1 MSLNRYDLATNGLLS
16 TRKDKTMNRDLH
28 RLWILL
34 LFQCCLS
41 GAVLLVPTHVHAEVN
56 GMDLTGQETGFSST
70 LYNSTNGLPTSE
82 ANDIVQTDNGLIW
95 IGSYS
100 GLIRYDGNEFYR
112 FDSSTGVSSVV
123 CLYEDSRQRLWIG
136 TNDNGI
142 ALYEDGEF
150 RFFDKQNGLRSS
162 SIRSIAEDGNGNIL
176 MATTAGIAWLD
187 KNETIHMIKDP
198 QINGKYICKLSQDAA
213 GTIYG
218 VTLDGELFTIVD
230 LEIDA
235 FYKKTDLGYG
245 DVKCVSPD
253 PANPGYVYIG
263 MDNSAILY
271 GDLKNEF
278 GRYRVLNAAPQTYI
292 NDIYPTGSM
301 VWVCADNGI
310 GYLDPSMR
318 YHTIDKL
325 PLTSSVD
332 SALIDEEGNAWF
344 TSSRQGVMKI
354 SPSHFIDLNRVA
366 EMENTVVNTT
376 CLFGEDL
383 YIGTDQGLYI
393 LNHKYEQVSNDLT
406 ELLADI
412 RIRCILT
419 DTQNQLWICTY
430 SEYGLICYH
439 ADGTYETYN
448 ENNGLA
454 SNHVRLVKELSDGSI
469 LVSCSGG
476 VHRIYK
482 GIVGRHFDARTG
494 INNTEIL
501 TIEEGK
507 NGVLY
512 FGSDGNGIY
521 RIDGEEVTC
530 LTEDDGLTSDVI
542 MRIKKDP
549 VRPDLYWII
558 SSNSIAYM
566 KDDQI
571 TTVTRFP
578 YSNNFDLYFDGA
590 NGAWVL
596 SSNGVYVTN
605 VDSMLHGE
613 APQYTLY
620 DVNCGLSHIATAN
633 SFSCLDP
640 EGNLYISG
648 TDGVTLINI
657 HSIENDSDQV
667 RLVIPY
673 VEFDGKLVMRNE
685 WDTIHIPPRCKRLT
699 IYAYA
704 LTYSTKNPRVSCY
717 LEGFDDEP
725 QTMSHI
731 EMKPVDYTNL
741 ESGEYVYHLA
751 LIDTLT
757 GGEERSISVTF
768 IKDKAFY
775 EFLWFKLLMA
785 ALVLTVI
792 ICAANLHTRRKTE
805 ALLKKQKE
813 DEIIIDQIIQ
823 AFAKCIDMKDDYTNG
838 HSFRVAKYTRL
849 LVDKMGYPEQEA
861 RHIQHVALLHDIG
874 KISIPD
880 EILHKNSRLTD
891 EEFHKIQEHAQNGY
905 EILKDIQLVPD
916 IAIGAGYHHE
926 HLDGSGYPK
935 GLKGDEI
942 PMIAQIIA
950 VADTFDAMFSTRP
963 YRKQMPIA
971 DVIAELRRVSGTQL
985 NGDVVECL
993 ASLVD
998 EGVIGNEK
1006 C

>member
-1 MSLNRYDLATNGLLS
+1 
-16 TRKDKTMNRDLH
+16 MNRRMHNFL
-28 RLWILL
+28 ILL
-34 LFQCCLS
+34 LLFPCCLA
-41 GAVLLVPTHVHAEVN
+41 GMALLTPAHVHAEVN
-56 GMDLTGQETGFSST
+56 GMDLTGQDSGFSST
-70 LYNSTNGLPTSE
+70 LYNSANGLPTSE
-82 ANDIVQTDNGLIW
+82 ANAILQTDNGLIW

-100 GLIRYDGNEFYR
+100 GLIRFDGNEFYR
-112 FDSSTGVSSVV
+112 FDSTTGISSVV
-123 CLYEDSRQRLWIG
+123 CLYEDSMKRLWIG
-136 TNDNGI
+136 TNDNGL
-142 ALYEDGEF
+142 AVYEDGGF
-150 RFFDKQNGLRSS
+150 RFFDKKDGLRSS
-162 SIRSIAEDGNGNIL
+162 SIRSIAEDNDGNIV

-187 KNETIHMIKDP
+187 KDEAIHMVKDP
-198 QINGKYICKLSQDAA
+198 QINGKYICRLSQGED

-245 DVKCVSPD
+245 DVKCVTPD

-278 GRYRVLNAAPQTYI
+278 DRYRVLNVAPQTYI
-292 NDIYPTGSM
+292 NDIHPTGSM

-318 YHTIDKL
+318 YHEIQNIPLNSSID
-325 PLTSSVD
+325 SV
-332 SALIDEEGNAWF
+332 LIDAEGNAWF
-344 TSSRQGVMKI
+344 TSSRQGVLKI
-354 SPSHFIDLNRVA
+354 SPSHFIDLTSVA
-366 EMENTVVNTT
+366 GIEPAVVNTT
-376 CLFGEDL
+376 CRFGEDL
-383 YIGTDQGLYI
+383 YIGTDKGLYI
-393 LNHKYEQVSNDLT
+393 LNSKYEQIENDLT
-406 ELLADI
+406 ELLKDV
-412 RIRCILT
+412 RIRCIMA
-419 DTQNQLWICTY
+419 DTQDQLWICTY

-439 ADGTYETYN
+439 SNGTHRSYN
-448 ENNGLA
+448 EKNGLA
-454 SNHVRLVKELSDGSI
+454 SNRVRLVKELSDGSI

-501 TIEEGK
+501 TMEEG
-507 NGVLY
+507 NDGVLY

-521 RIDGEEVTC
+521 RIDGEDVTC
-530 LTEDDGLTSDVI
+530 LTEEDGLASDVI
-542 MRIKKDP
+542 MRIKRDP
-549 VRPDLYWII
+549 VRTDLIWII
-558 SSNSIAYM
+558 TSNSIAYM
-566 KDDQI
+566 KHDRI
-571 TTVTRFP
+571 TTVKRFP
-578 YSNNFDLYFDGA
+578 YSNNFDIYFDGA
-590 NGAWVL
+590 NGAWIL
-596 SSNGVYVTN
+596 SSNGIYVTN
-605 VDSMLHGE
+605 VDSMLHGKD
-613 APQYTLY
+613 PQYTLY
-620 DVNCGLSHIATAN
+620 DINCGLPHITTAN

-640 EGNLYISG
+640 DGNLYISG
-648 TDGVTLINI
+648 TDGISLINI

-667 RLVIPY
+667 RLTVPY
-673 VEFDGKLVMRNE
+673 VEFDGKLIMRND
-685 WDTIHIPPRCKRLT
+685 WDTVHIPASCKRLT
-699 IYAYA
+699 IYGYA
-704 LTYSTKNPRVSCY
+704 LTYSTKNPRVSFY
-717 LEGFDDEP
+717 LEGFDDKP
-725 QTMSHI
+725 QTMSQI

-741 ESGEYVYHLA
+741 ESGKYVYHLA

-757 GGEERSISVTF
+757 GGEEQSISVTF

-775 EFLWFKLLMA
+775 EYLWFKLVTA
-785 ALVLTVI
+785 SLVLAVI
-792 ICAANLHTRRKTE
+792 ICISNLHTQRKTA

-813 DEIIIDQIIQ
+813 DEITIDQIIQ
-823 AFAKCIDMKDDYTNG
+823 AFAKCIDMKDEYTNG
-838 HSFRVAKYTRL
+838 HSFRVAKYTKL
-849 LVDKMGYPEQEA
+849 LAEKLGYPEQEA
-861 RHIQHVALLHDIG
+861 THIQHVALLHDIG

-880 EILHKNSRLTD
+880 QILHKNSRLTD

-942 PMIAQIIA
+942 PMTAQIIA